1 MNTFVYYYDIINE
14 DCYIGRTEY
23 ELYKKL
29 NLDTPVEARIIEG
42 RNTYK
47 ITKKALSDLI
57 DKENLRPVENIVEL
71 EYKKKPNNTIIV
83 YEDDETHDLY
93 IPEEYAKD
101 TKTEKKEIMNR
112 TCYKVLDKSILND
125 NTVVVKVYLSE
136 NNKEEIIVCD
146 LKNQYFIKK
155 ELVEKYLDD
164 IKRTTIRVDQVLYKE
179 IFKNEFDLLKSKR
192 QLENLETNYN
202 IKPIYPKK

>member
-83 YEDDETHDLY
+83 YEDDEN
-93 IPEEYAKD
+93 
-101 TKTEKKEIMNR
+101 KKKIL
-112 TCYKVLDKSILND
+112 KQKKKKS
-125 NTVVVKVYLSE
+125 
-136 NNKEEIIVCD
+136 
-146 LKNQYFIKK
+146 
-155 ELVEKYLDD
+155 
-164 IKRTTIRVDQVLYKE
+164 
-179 IFKNEFDLLKSKR
+179 
-192 QLENLETNYN
+192 
-202 IKPIYPKK
+202 